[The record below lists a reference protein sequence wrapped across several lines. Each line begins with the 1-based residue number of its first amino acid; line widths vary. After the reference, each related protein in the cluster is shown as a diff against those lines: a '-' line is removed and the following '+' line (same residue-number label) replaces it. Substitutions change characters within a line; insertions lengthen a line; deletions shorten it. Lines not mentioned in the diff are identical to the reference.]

1 MKKNFYFMNNSF
13 IIENYDEM
21 QPFSSFLPGIAGLH
35 GIPLWAF
42 YVNRGQGIASFGSRD
57 KNGAILEYFPANNS
71 YFNVSRL
78 GFRTFL
84 KIDGNVHEFFCI
96 NNENAL
102 RRMEIEPD
110 CLRISE
116 ERPDLNIQVK
126 VTYFNLPNEPF
137 GALVRKVQFK
147 DYADTERRIE
157 ILDGL
162 PRILPAGL
170 SHDACKAVSNLMQS
184 WIEVKNLENRIPYF
198 KMRASTADN
207 PDVKSLD
214 DGNFYLSVYNGRLLK
229 PLVDVDNV
237 FGHDN
242 SLTRPLE
249 FEKESLEL
257 LLKKKE
263 LKVNKFPCA
272 FTPLIWDTKQEKEVQ
287 IASFI
292 GYVERVE
299 IINQKADA
307 FLSKGYVEAKEQEAK
322 NIISSLTDLV
332 ATKTAFPHFD
342 SYLRQNYLDNVL
354 RGGQPIIFSNA
365 VYYVFSRKHGDLERD
380 YNFFVTAPEYY
391 SQGNGNFRDVCQN
404 RRNDVL
410 IENRIYDHNLYLFG
424 NLIQADGYN
433 PLGVNGTSFKLKSPV
448 PPTFLKIIETYPEL
462 KQVLDN
468 KFTPGM
474 ILSTLNLRATVKEQD
489 EILNELISASDQF
502 LEAEFG
508 EGYWQD
514 HWTYL
519 LDLLDTFLKVYPDRL
534 QEVLF
539 RRQDYRY
546 YHSPLTVLPRCEKHV
561 LTADGKIRQ
570 FGATAYDQEK
580 VRVCKLKP
588 GTNWLSDPQG
598 EVVLANLY
606 SKLLVLALNK
616 FACLDPS
623 GIGISYEADKPG
635 WNDAMNG
642 LPGLFGSGVGET
654 IELYRLVDVLIKNG
668 RTNASEELILPI
680 EFTKFSQEI
689 EKAQEIT
696 DQFTYWDRTTT
707 ILETYRQD
715 IRFFSKG
722 TVRMNVENYQGLL
735 EKVKKRL
742 EVAMDKAYRLGEG
755 IYPTYLIYEAKDYEV
770 IYQDG
775 KAKKNRMGLTN
786 VRIKAFK
793 NKVLPYFLE
802 APARALKTPISGLD
816 KRKLHQAVRATELYD
831 QKFKFYKTSVSLD
844 ECGLEIGRIRAFTK
858 GWFERESNFLH
869 MTYKYLFG
877 LLEAGLY
884 EEFYREA
891 ETNLVCFMDPVV
903 YGRSPLENSSFL
915 VPSNNP
921 DPKLWGKGF
930 VARLSGSTAEIISI
944 WQILFFGKQ
953 PFRLEEGKLCF
964 CLEPILKGKVFNS
977 EGVIETTLFGQT
989 KIVYINPRRLDT
1001 FSSEAIIEKM
1011 ELDSG
1016 QDVYEIKGNKV
1027 DSALASRIRKG
1038 EFKTIKV
1045 YYK

>member
-1 MKKNFYFMNNSF
+1 MKKNFYFKDNCF

-57 KNGAILEYFPANNS
+57 KNGAIIEYFPANNS
-71 YFNVSRL
+71 YFNIYRI

-84 KIDGNVHEFFCI
+84 KVEGNVHEFFCI
-96 NNENAL
+96 KNENAL
-102 RRMEIEPD
+102 RSMEIEPD
-110 CLRISE
+110 CFRIFE
-116 ERPDLNIQVK
+116 DRPDLNIKVK

-137 GALVRKVQFK
+137 GALVRKVQFT
-147 DYADTERRIE
+147 DYSDTGRRIE

-184 WIEVKNLENRIPYF
+184 WIEVNNLENKIPYF

-207 PDVKSLD
+207 PDVKSLY
-214 DGNFYLSVYNGRLLK
+214 DGNFYLSICKGELIK

-237 FGHDN
+237 FGYDK

-249 FEKESLEL
+249 FEKEDLTSLL
-257 LLKKKE
+257 NKE
-263 LKVNKFPCA
+263 EITVNKFPCA
-272 FTPLIWDTKQEKEVQ
+272 FTPLIWDSKQNNNIE

-292 GYVERVE
+292 GYVKRVE
-299 IINQKADA
+299 IINQKAA
-307 FLSKGYVEAKEQEAK
+307 TLLSEDYLQAKEKEAKE
-322 NIISSLTDLV
+322 IITSLTDLV
-332 ATKTAFPHFD
+332 ATKTAFPLFD
-342 SYLRQNYLDNVL
+342 SYLRQNYLDNIL

-365 VYYVFSRKHGDLERD
+365 VYHVFSRKHGDLERD

-410 IENRIYDHNLYLFG
+410 IENKVYDHNLYVFG

-433 PLGVNGTSFKLKSPV
+433 PLGVNGTAFSLISPLT
-448 PPTFLKIIETYPEL
+448 PEIGKIIESYPEL
-462 KQVLDN
+462 KPVLET
-468 KFTPGM
+468 KFTPGT
-474 ILSTLNLRATVKEQD
+474 ILSALEAKANPEEKDNILT
-489 EILNELISASDQF
+489 EIISASEQ
-502 LEAEFG
+502 LIEADFG

-519 LDLLDTFLKVYPDRL
+519 LDLLDTFLMVYPDRL
-534 QEVLF
+534 QEALF

-546 YHSPLTVLPRCEKHV
+546 YHSALSVLPRSEKHV
-561 LTADGKIRQ
+561 ITADGKVRQ
-570 FGATAYDQEK
+570 FGANVYDQEK

-588 GTNWLSDPQG
+588 GTNWFKDVKG
-598 EVVLANLY
+598 EVVKANLY

-654 IELYRLVDVLIKNG
+654 IELYRLVDVLINKGKENS
-668 RTNASEELILPI
+668 SEKLILPI
-680 EFTKFSQEI
+680 EFVEFSKEI
-689 EKAQEIT
+689 EKAQEIEEE
-696 DQFTYWDRTTT
+696 FTYWDWTTT
-707 ILETYRQD
+707 LLENYRKE
-715 IRFFSKG
+715 IRFFTKG
-722 TVRMNVENYQGLL
+722 TVIANVETYLPLL
-735 EKVKKRL
+735 EKARKRL
-742 EVAMDKAYRLGEG
+742 ESALEKAYLIGAG
-755 IYPTYLIYEAKDYEV
+755 IYPTYLIHEAKDYEIV
-770 IYQDG
+770 YEDG
-775 KAKKNRMGLTN
+775 KEKKNRLGLTN
-786 VRIKAFK
+786 VRIKDFK
-793 NKVLPYFLE
+793 SKALPYFLE
-802 APARALKTPISGLD
+802 APARALKTPIPNLD
-816 KRKLHQAVRATELYD
+816 KRKLHQAVRGTELYD
-831 QKFKFYKTSVSLD
+831 QKFKFFKTSVSLD

-869 MTYKYLFG
+869 MTYKYLLG

-964 CLEPILKGKVFNS
+964 CLEPILKGKIFNS
-977 EGVIETTLFGQT
+977 EGVVETTLFGRT
-989 KIVYINPRRLDT
+989 KIVYVNPKHLDT
-1001 FSSEAIIEKM
+1001 YSAEAVIERI
-1011 ELDSG
+1011 ELIDG
-1016 QDVYEIKGNKV
+1016 KDVYEIKGNKV
-1027 DSALASRIRKG
+1027 FSALATRIRKG
-1038 EFKTIKV
+1038 EFETIKV